1 MESAETI
8 WDRSHNTL
16 WGADSSTATHGTSA
30 GQASKRRIKRSAIKR
45 FQSSLIDAAQTI
57 GWPNTHGDKSE
68 SPATPQRLSGISV
81 SRVTKKCKTSPIQSP
96 APIPACHLKR
106 PQNEKNQA
114 CDSSRDVYLA
124 NLCRRQRPRGISWHM
139 GR

>member
-45 FQSSLIDAAQTI
+45 FQRSLIDAAQTI

-68 SPATPQRLSGISV
+68 SPATPQRFRISV
-81 SRVTKKCKTSPIQSP
+81 STVLQNRR
-96 APIPACHLKR
+96 ACHDHTSRLMLSDSRTASK
-106 PQNEKNQA
+106 QQTDDDAEK
-114 CDSSRDVYLA
+114 C
-124 NLCRRQRPRGISWHM
+124 
-139 GR
+139 

>member
-45 FQSSLIDAAQTI
+45 FQRSLIGAAQTI

-68 SPATPQRLSGISV
+68 SPATPQR
-81 SRVTKKCKTSPIQSP
+81 
-96 APIPACHLKR
+96 
-106 PQNEKNQA
+106 
-114 CDSSRDVYLA
+114 SRDKCVQNSPSA
-124 NLCRRQRPRGISWHM
+124 RIPRSRIMPRQIHEQYPS
-139 GR
+139 